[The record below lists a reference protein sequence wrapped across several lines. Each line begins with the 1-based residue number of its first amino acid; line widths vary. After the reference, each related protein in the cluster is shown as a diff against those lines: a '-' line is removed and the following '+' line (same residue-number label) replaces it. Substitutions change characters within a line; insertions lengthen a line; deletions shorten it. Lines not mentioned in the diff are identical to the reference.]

1 MAVNDQKHD
10 GTELVHVRNWN
21 ACYNSGADVIALS
34 CTVTTADSSATIS
47 AAGLILN
54 DSKGMTLASSY
65 AEFTSSSESVT
76 LALNLP
82 PNGLGVGD
90 TVEGVV
96 SGEVQGLHYFFEQR
110 LTISSCG

>member
-1 MAVNDQKHD
+1 MAANDEKHD
-10 GTELVHVRNWN
+10 GTDLVQVSNWN
-21 ACYNSGADVIALS
+21 VCYNSGADVIALS

-54 DSKGMTLASSY
+54 DSNGMTLASSY
-65 AEFTSSSESVT
+65 VEFTGSSEVT

-82 PNGLGVGD
+82 PGGLGVGD

-96 SGEVQGLHYFFEQR
+96 SGEVQGLHYFFEER
-110 LTISSCG
+110 LTISSCE